1 MEASTSASSVA
12 QALRARPG
20 MLSGP
25 AALRGLIFL
34 GALCCTVDE
43 TVGGGRRGLGGSSVS
58 VTPLCI
64 DAGGLEAGIETVEV
78 IRQAV

>member
-1 MEASTSASSVA
+1 MEVSTSASSVA
-12 QALRARPG
+12 QSLRARPG

-34 GALCCTVDE
+34 SALCTTADE
-43 TVGGGRRGLGGSSVS
+43 TVGGGGGLGGPSVC
-58 VTPLCI
+58 VPPLCI
-64 DAGGLEAGIETVEV
+64 DAGGLKAGIESVEV